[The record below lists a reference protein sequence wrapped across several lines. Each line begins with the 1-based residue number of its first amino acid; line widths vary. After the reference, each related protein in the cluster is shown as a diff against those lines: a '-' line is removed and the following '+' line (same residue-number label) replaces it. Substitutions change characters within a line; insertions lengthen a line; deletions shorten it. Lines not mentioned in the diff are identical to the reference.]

1 MAYHGWTHRRKALGG
16 TDPRPHE
23 GFLNIKVFGDRD
35 QDPVVDTG
43 DGAFYFAIQDD
54 LDKLVLRRAEAFVST
69 VSSGGDIIVQFH
81 NMVAAVDMLSNR
93 VTIDSGDFTSYTS
106 VSPSQVDETGAPP
119 NNEVSTGD
127 LIRIDVDS
135 AGTAAKGLG
144 VLLWF
149 GDRRVV

>member
-1 MAYHGWTHRRKALGG
+1 M
-16 TDPRPHE
+16 
-23 GFLNIKVFGDRD
+23 NIKVFSDRPE
-35 QDPVVDTG
+35 DPVVEAG

-69 VSSGGDIIVQFH
+69 ESSGGDIIVQFH
-81 NMVAAVDMLSNR
+81 NVVAAADMLSSR
-93 VTIDSGDFTSYTS
+93 VQIDEGDFTSYTS
-106 VSPSQVDETGAPP
+106 AAPSQADETGTPP

-135 AGTAAKGLG
+135 GGTLAKGLG

>member
-1 MAYHGWTHRRKALGG
+1 M
-16 TDPRPHE
+16 
-23 GFLNIKVFGDRD
+23 NIKVFGDRED
-35 QDPVVDTG
+35 DPVVATG

-69 VSSGGDIIVQFH
+69 VSAGGDIILQFH
-81 NMVAAVDMLSNR
+81 NVVVAVDMMSDR
-93 VTIDSGDFTSYTS
+93 VQIDEGDFTSYTS
-106 VSPSQVDETGAPP
+106 GAPSQVDETGTPP

-135 AGTAAKGLG
+135 AGTVAKGLG